1 MREGLS
7 SQSGLSL
14 VETLVSLVL
23 LSIIGYFIMASQ
35 NKAQKIM
42 FKGTSRDAHAHAQIV
57 SVVKSKTGKTL
68 EQILSTANSSP
79 AGLAVLLNTE
89 LNLGESIRL
98 SWAKPV
104 GRSKQVTM
112 QYLAQADP
120 VAQQTRDACRSS
132 QTFIGAWQGTQL
144 PLRLASQR
152 LMFCGQMRMPANP
165 DKTFG
170 SQSMAQ
176 AQYGF
181 VALDVNFT
189 RVIDGMAIPLSA
201 FGPGGTLATVTWT
214 MVWSYQRNQENVQQ
228 FRKGVYHIVP

>member
-1 MREGLS
+1 MRERLS

-14 VETLVSLVL
+14 VETMVSLVL
-23 LSIIGYFIMASQ
+23 LSIVGYFIMASQ

-42 FKGTSRDAHAHAQIV
+42 FKGTSRDAHTQIV

-68 EQILSTANSSP
+68 QQILSTANNNP
-79 AGLAVLLNTE
+79 ADLDGILNTE
-89 LNLGESIRL
+89 LNLGEAIRL

-104 GRSKQVTM
+104 GREKTVTM

-120 VAQQTRDACRSS
+120 VAQQAKEACRKS
-132 QTFIGAWQGTQL
+132 QTFKKAWEGIEL
-144 PLRLASQR
+144 PQRLASQR
-152 LMFCGQMRMPANP
+152 MMFCGQMLMPANP
-165 DKTFG
+165 DKNYG

-181 VALDVNFT
+181 LTLDVSFT
-189 RVIDGMAIPLSA
+189 KVIDGTAIPLSA
-201 FGPGGTLATVTWT
+201 FGPGETLATVTWT